1 MRWYVLNVTITS
13 SGAEQRT
20 FTPYDD
26 EVVATRKFYE
36 PFNSIGAGPQKITVI
51 LFDSNLN
58 IVKREQWIQ
67 EAIAEESE
75 VES

>member
-20 FTPYDD
+20 FTPYED

-36 PFNSIGAGPQKITVI
+36 PFGNVGAGPQKITVI
-51 LFDSNLN
+51 LFDYDLN

-67 EAIAEESE
+67 ETIAEESE